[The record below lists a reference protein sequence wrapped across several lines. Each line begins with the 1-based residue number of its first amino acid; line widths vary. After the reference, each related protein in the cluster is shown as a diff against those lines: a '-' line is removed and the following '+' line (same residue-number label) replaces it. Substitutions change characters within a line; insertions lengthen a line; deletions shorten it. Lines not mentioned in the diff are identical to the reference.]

1 LSTITKDINAQLV
14 LRCQNGDEEA
24 FGLLYNATSRIVFN
38 AVLRLMKSREDAED
52 ILQETYIAA
61 FNGIQTFQSNASI
74 TTWIKRIGINKS
86 LNALKK
92 RQLSFVDSNSELVVE
107 DEIDYNRF
115 EAIDVAKSIN
125 ELPDGY
131 RIVMSLFLLEGFSH
145 QEIANELNISIST
158 SKSQYHRGK
167 KRLREQLLNKAPLQ

>member
-1 LSTITKDINAQLV
+1 MSTITKDINAQLV
-14 LRCQNGDEEA
+14 LRCQNGDDEA
-24 FGLLYNATSRIVFN
+24 YGLLYNATSHSVFN
-38 AVLRLMKSREDAED
+38 AILRLMKSREDAED

-61 FNGIQTFQSNASI
+61 FKAIDTFQSNASI

-92 RQLSFVDSNSELVVE
+92 RQLSFVDSDAEIMVE
-107 DEIDYNRF
+107 EEIDYNLF

-125 ELPDGY
+125 DLPDGY
-131 RIVMSLFLLEGFSH
+131 RVVMSLYLLEGYSH
-145 QEIANELNISIST
+145 EEIANELNISIST

-167 KRLREQLLNKAPLQ
+167 KRLRQQLLNSEK

>member
-1 LSTITKDINAQLV
+1 V

-24 FGLLYNATSRIVFN
+24 YGLLYNATSRSVFN
-38 AVLRLMKSREDAED
+38 AILRLMKSREDAED

-61 FNGIQTFQSNASI
+61 FNAIDTFQSNASI

-92 RQLSFVDSNSELVVE
+92 RQLNFADIETEAVVE
-107 DEIDYNRF
+107 EEIDYNQF
-115 EAIDVAKSIN
+115 EAIDVAKSISD
-125 ELPDGY
+125 LPDGY
-131 RIVMSLFLLEGFSH
+131 RIVMSLYLLEGYTH
-145 QEIANELNISIST
+145 EEIANELKLSIST

-167 KRLREQLLNKAPLQ
+167 KRLKEQLLNTIQTQ